1 MYTPAQFKVSDL
13 PTLHADM
20 QRWNFA
26 TLITPDAKDG
36 PQVTHLPLLLD
47 RGRGRFGVLAGHMA
61 RANPHWKAFGGSR
74 ESLAIFQ
81 GPHGYISPRWYV
93 SETAVPTWNYVAVH
107 ASGEPRLVEGTEAM
121 VAHLNA
127 LIRYHEGTGTES
139 WRPDGLPA
147 DTFAALLK
155 GIVCFEMPIARI
167 EGKAKLGQNRSQDD
181 VLGAIRGL
189 QASDGAANRELI
201 EAMESRVSEVSD

>member
-1 MYTPAQFKVSDL
+1 MYTPEQFKVSDL
-13 PTLHADM
+13 PTLQADM

-26 TLITPDAKDG
+26 TLITPDVDEG
-36 PQVTHLPLLLD
+36 LQVSHLPLLLD

-61 RANPHWKAFGGSR
+61 KANPHWKAFSGSR
-74 ESLAIFQ
+74 ESLAIFH

-107 ASGEPRLVEGTEAM
+107 AFGTPRLVEGSEGM
-121 VAHLNA
+121 KAHLNA
-127 LIRYHEGTGTES
+127 LIRHHEGTGEES
-139 WRPDGLPA
+139 WRSDGLPA

-155 GIVCFEMPIARI
+155 GIVCFEMPITRI

-189 QASDGAANRELI
+189 QEEDGAANRELI
-201 EAMESRVSEVSD
+201 EVMGSRGSMPRD